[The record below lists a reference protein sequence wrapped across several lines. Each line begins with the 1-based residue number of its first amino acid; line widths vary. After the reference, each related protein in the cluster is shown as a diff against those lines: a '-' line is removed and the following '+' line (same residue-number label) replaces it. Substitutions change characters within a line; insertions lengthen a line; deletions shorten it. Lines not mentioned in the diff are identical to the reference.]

1 MIVGGVPML
10 FGSALQATISLTD
23 NALSGSNSTTYTFSA
38 RALGAAATS
47 RRVAVGLFVS
57 SAGLNIS
64 SVTIGGVAAS
74 QVVIAT
80 KNTGAEILITAI
92 YMATVPTGTTGDI
105 VVVAGTSSYM
115 CGIDVYR
122 LENISTTA
130 YHTATDTTITS
141 DAESASLN
149 LIADGAAIG
158 VFSHNSAGLPRSTT
172 WTNLTEQT
180 DRTVEG
186 SFSMSSA
193 ANVTTTTQTLTI
205 TATAFLGITNAVL
218 VLASFQPG

>member
-10 FGSALQATISLTD
+10 FGGVIPATISLTD
-23 NALSGSNSTTYTFSA
+23 NAVSTANVTTYTFSA
-38 RALGAAATS
+38 RAIGTAATN
-47 RRVAVGLFVS
+47 RRVAVGIFIS
-57 SAGLNIS
+57 SAGVNII
-64 SVTIGGVAAS
+64 SVTIGGVSAS

-105 VVVAGTSSYM
+105 VVTAGASSYM

-149 LIADGAAIG
+149 LIGNGAAIG
-158 VFSHNSAGLPRSTT
+158 VFSNTSAGIARTT
-172 WTNLTEQT
+172 AWTNLTEQT
-180 DRTVEG
+180 DRAVES
-186 SFSMSSA
+186 SFAMSSA
-193 ANVTTTTQTLTI
+193 ANVTPTTQALTI
-205 TATAFLGITNAVL
+205 TATAFLGITNAAL
-218 VLASFQPG
+218 VLASFQMG